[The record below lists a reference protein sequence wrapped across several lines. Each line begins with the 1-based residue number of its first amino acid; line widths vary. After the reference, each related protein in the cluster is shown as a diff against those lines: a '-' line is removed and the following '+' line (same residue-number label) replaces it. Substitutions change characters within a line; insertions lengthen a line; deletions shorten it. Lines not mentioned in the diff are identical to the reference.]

1 MQTKDIINHLDRER
15 LGEIIRFGIVGV
27 MAVAIQYSCYCLLNR
42 WMHPEIAN
50 TIAYLISFCFN
61 YVASTR
67 FTFRVKSSAKKGAGF
82 ALSHVINYMMQ
93 QAFLALFLWLGMQK
107 DLAMLPVFCI
117 CVPVNF
123 LLVRVALKK
132 LN

>member
-1 MQTKDIINHLDRER
+1 
-15 LGEIIRFGIVGV
+15 
-27 MAVAIQYSCYCLLNR
+27 
-42 WMHPEIAN
+42 MHPEIAN